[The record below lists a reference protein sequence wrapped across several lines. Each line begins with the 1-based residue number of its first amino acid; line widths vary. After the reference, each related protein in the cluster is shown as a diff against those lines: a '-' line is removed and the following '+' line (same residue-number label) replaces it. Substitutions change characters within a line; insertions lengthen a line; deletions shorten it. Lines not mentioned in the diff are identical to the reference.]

1 MILTADRRGLLIDLI
16 GRRSLSSGRTAFLD
30 DEAKVKRLRG
40 LEQMQFGVFPR
51 VRKFGYVLLFT
62 AFGTLTLSAQFEQ
75 FGQALGGGQGQQQ
88 QQCNPTDPTCQTSS
102 QQNNIQIRNPSQTNP
117 QQLNPQINV
126 PGQPE
131 NQNNPANSQNVNLTQ
146 QQLQQLQDALNQK
159 IRLPLEPPT
168 EFQQMIANSIG
179 KTLPIYGASLFRN
192 PPSTFAPVNMVPV
205 TPDYVIGPGD
215 ELILQAWGQLTLNG
229 RFIVDRSGSIYV
241 PQVGTMHVSGL
252 SFAQMH
258 DFLKA
263 QIGRVFRN
271 FDLNV
276 NMGQLRSI
284 QVFVVGQAQRPGSYT
299 ISSLST
305 LTNALFATGGPTPQG
320 SLRHIQLK
328 RAGKVVV
335 DFDLYDLLEHGD
347 KSKDEQLLPGDVIYI
362 PPVGPQVAVAGS
374 VNAAAI
380 YELKSAGDTT
390 VGDVLDLAAGLTS
403 VASGQTVRLERVD
416 ERRIRSMTQISLDAQ
431 GRSTVLRDGDL
442 LELVAVASQYKD
454 AVTLRGNVANPG
466 RYTWRAGIRVRDLL
480 PDKDALITRD
490 YWLKRSQLG
499 QPVLTYIPTC
509 MPTTPFGIPGLRYG
523 IPFGDEGENPNW
535 RYSSTRNPSLIGLP
549 FGSGETGSYPRND
562 RATDGGLDCG
572 QIPESET
579 SSSGLND
586 RYTPPP
592 SNGTNAT
599 NPSNVA
605 TQGNNTTFPYGSS
618 PNTAGANQ
626 MSTASASVGSAAA
639 NTATSGEF
647 RPRNDVKLSEPDI
660 DWSYA
665 VIERQSKENLTTS
678 LLPFNLGKLVLEG
691 DASQNLEL
699 LPGDVVTI
707 FSKADLR
714 VPQAQQT
721 RFVRLEGEF
730 VSSGVYS
737 VKPGET
743 LRQLVERA
751 GGVTPEAYLYGSEF
765 TRESTR
771 RVQQQRLNEYVDQI
785 ALQVSTTAINSAN
798 SAISAQD
805 SAALAA
811 AQTQNQNVI
820 NSLRQTRAT
829 GRIVLELPP
838 DTHDVAQ
845 IPDLPLEDGDRFIV
859 PRIPST
865 VSVDGAVYNQNSFIY
880 DPQRR
885 MGGYIRLAGGANRDA
900 DKGRAYVIRASGA
913 VISKQYSSSLRGNG
927 FDSLRLYPGDTA
939 VIPLNLNK
947 GKGLRLV
954 VDLAQIVGQFGIA
967 IAAANIVF

>member
-1 MILTADRRGLLIDLI
+1 
-16 GRRSLSSGRTAFLD
+16 
-30 DEAKVKRLRG
+30 
-40 LEQMQFGVFPR
+40 MQFGGSPR
-51 VRKFGYVLLFT
+51 VRKLGYVLLFVT
-62 AFGTLTLSAQFEQ
+62 LGTLTSSAQFEQ
-75 FGQALGGGQGQQQ
+75 FGQALSGTQGQQS
-88 QQCNPTDPTCQTSS
+88 CNPTDPACQSPN
-102 QQNNIQIRNPSQTNP
+102 QGNLQIRTP
-117 QQLNPQINV
+117 QANQQQPLNPQINV
-126 PGQPE
+126 PGQTE

-146 QQLQQLQDALNQK
+146 QQLQQLQDALNEK
-159 IRLPLEPPT
+159 IRLPLDPPT
-168 EFQQMIANSIG
+168 EFQQLIANSIG

-192 PPSTFAPVNMVPV
+192 PPSTFAPVNMIPV
-205 TPDYVIGPGD
+205 TPDYVVGPGD
-215 ELILQAWGQLTLNG
+215 ELVLQAWGQLTLNG
-229 RFIVDRSGSIYV
+229 RFIVDRSGSIYI
-241 PQVGTMHVSGL
+241 PQVGTMHVAGL
-252 SFAQMH
+252 SFAQMQ

-284 QVFVVGQAQRPGSYT
+284 QVFVVGQARRPGSYT

-305 LTNALFATGGPTPQG
+305 LVNALFVTGGPTPQG
-320 SLRHIQLK
+320 SMRHIQLK

-374 VNAAAI
+374 VNAPAI
-380 YELKSAGDTT
+380 YELRSAEETT
-390 VGDVLDLAAGLTS
+390 VGDVLKLAAGLTN

-416 ERRIRSMTQISLDAQ
+416 EHRMRSMTQITLDVQ
-431 GRSTVLRDGDL
+431 GRSTLLRDGDL
-442 LELVAVASQYKD
+442 LELGAVVSQYKD

-466 RYTWRAGIRVRDLL
+466 RYTWKSGMHVRDLL
-480 PDKDALITRD
+480 PDKDSLVTRD

-499 QPVLTYIPTC
+499 QPMLTYIPTC
-509 MPTTPFGIPGLRYG
+509 LPGTPFGIPGLRYG

-535 RYSSTRNPSLIGLP
+535 RYSATRNPYLIGLP
-549 FGSGETGSYPRND
+549 FGGGETGSHPDSNGE
-562 RATDGGLDCG
+562 TDGGLDCG
-572 QIPESET
+572 KIPDSET
-579 SSSGLND
+579 SASGLND
-586 RYTPPP
+586 RYTSP
-592 SNGTNAT
+592 SRTEANVTNAA
-599 NPSNVA
+599 NGANAASP
-605 TQGNNTTFPYGSS
+605 GNSALPTYGSL
-618 PNTAGANQ
+618 PNSAASNQ
-626 MSTASASVGSAAA
+626 MSTASASVGRTVA
-639 NTATSGEF
+639 NTTAGEF

-678 LLPFNLGKLVLEG
+678 LLPFNLGKLVLQG
-691 DASQNLEL
+691 DESQNLEL

-751 GGVTPEAYLYGSEF
+751 GGLTTEAYLYGSEF

-811 AQTQNQNVI
+811 AQQQNQNVI
-820 NSLRQTRAT
+820 STLRQTRAT

-838 DTHDVAQ
+838 DSHDLAQ
-845 IPDLPLEDGDRFIV
+845 LPDLPLEDGDRFIV
-859 PRIPST
+859 PRLPST
-865 VSVDGAVYNQNSFIY
+865 VSVDGAVYNQNSFVY
-880 DPQRR
+880 DPQKRL
-885 MGGYIRLAGGANRDA
+885 GGYIRLAGGANRDA
-900 DKGRAYVIRASGA
+900 DKSRAYVIRASGA
-913 VISKQYSSSLRGNG
+913 VISSQYSSSLRGNG
-927 FDSLRLYPGDTA
+927 FNSLRLYPGDTA

-947 GKGLRLV
+947 GKTLRLV

-967 IAAANIVF
+967 IAAANVVF